1 MLSWSPWHFSFPLHE
16 PCFLQSIKISSAPTL
31 TEVCDTGITSW
42 PWQQCHQYSCMFQG
56 PPQLKSTL
64 STYQQRQDTY
74 GILTP
79 PGFLSLAPDGSDS
92 TLQISF
98 SNLLPDPALNAHYA
112 TSMLP
117 TADSPSTAQREI
129 NPKFLRPQVSRG
141 SYHRW
146 RELASF
152 SLQYVRNPD
161 IHLRWNKVTWE
172 DFLPLMKR
180 EIISKHLRPWDYPI
194 STKHRKNCDQMSE
207 VGNAGHEQRQIISA

>member
-1 MLSWSPWHFSFPLHE
+1 MAMATVPSIFLHV
-16 PCFLQSIKISSAPTL
+16 S
-31 TEVCDTGITSW
+31 
-42 PWQQCHQYSCMFQG
+42 G
-56 PPQLKSTL
+56 PPHLKSTL

-141 SYHRW
+141 K
-146 RELASF
+146 
-152 SLQYVRNPD
+152 Q
-161 IHLRWNKVTWE
+161 
-172 DFLPLMKR
+172 LPQVKR
-180 EIISKHLRPWDYPI
+180 TCFFFPSVCEESRYPPQV
-194 STKHRKNCDQMSE
+194 K
-207 VGNAGHEQRQIISA
+207 